1 VFDDG
6 PRAIYDVS
14 YPVSAGIRPSWLRL
28 PPCGFGY
35 AQKVGSNESSHK
47 TLEPSPWVSREKT
60 SAVYCLLGHLYL
72 REVRTPMYSDFIC
85 TLLVQPLAV
94 SPLPCSLRL
103 IVPSQFLCPV
113 VPPTTTN

>member
-6 PRAIYDVS
+6 PRALYDVS
-14 YPVSAGIRPSWLRL
+14 HPVSPGIRPSWLRL

-72 REVRTPMYSDFIC
+72 REVCTPLFHLY
-85 TLLVQPLAV
+85 LARAASGCL